1 MRGKYFLLVT
11 GCALL
16 SCLTAFSEQDS
27 GRNGNLLRKPLPVNA
42 VPAGLTELGFKEV
55 NPEPQPAGTE
65 TELGFI
71 LFGRP
76 ATVPIYP
83 NTKPL
88 ADERIKALTTF
99 GALGEIVSVNFAIYP
114 LKALGNLRVVATG
127 LKSDGNVISAEDVD
141 VRLVTYRNVVYPSYR
156 SEKSYRKVPELLEK
170 VDAASVPE
178 KECQRYWLKIKIPD
192 NAAAGL
198 YTGTVTVAGD
208 NSGKT
213 FVLPFTLRV
222 LPFKL
227 LKDPEKHFTA
237 YNYDVELYSNVLWK
251 GKSPEWIA
259 KAERNDYKAMREY
272 GFDVFPTL
280 YLFYDPKTKKICY
293 IGKGDGGKSINE
305 MLSAGLKGPV
315 PVVFAGAPTLYKE
328 LTGKTMSSH
337 HYIMPVPPPD
347 EFYKTITRLVAEF
360 EKERKA
366 KGWPEFI
373 YNPLDEVAAESK
385 DFGVKVYK
393 AFKDAGVK
401 TYATKSPA
409 VADAPDYADVV
420 DIWCDPYYSIP
431 YEKVI
436 ADKKHGYWCYPNN
449 VQCAPKHDPLIFCA
463 GGRMVYGYGLW
474 RSGYTM
480 LMPWIWR
487 WGNLNTYLTPLSK
500 GSPASGNQV
509 DDNGEI
515 IPAVYWDCIRE
526 GVNDYNYIYTL
537 ETAVAQRENSAD
549 PECRKLAAK
558 GKALLQ
564 EIWDAVKPQPTY
576 EDAPW
581 NHEEFDGYRWRMAQ
595 MTEQLLKYPA
605 ANNQP
610 VPSVIIDYKSKPAAD
625 EMQGF
630 FRKQQAEGNIEIVD
644 LGKDDFKSWKS
655 VTTEGKV
662 KIPENVKH
670 FGNKCLLY
678 DVTMDYQKDG
688 GGENSVYLVGWPRIR
703 MDFAGGLDMSK
714 YDYVSFWVMV
724 ESERPET
731 KNEWSPFY
739 IDILSYD
746 KSKSQLYNKNVIDLV
761 PERVWIPI
769 TLSIKDMVK
778 ESGNQDA
785 PWKCIKGIQFGIS
798 EAKYPD
804 KTNIRF
810 YLEGI
815 NLIKLKN
822 PAISAVDIP
831 SAILL
836 KRDETP
842 FTVSIMGCKEH
853 CSLSAALLGS
863 KGETVSTVFASSIE
877 KDTKMA
883 IDTSKL
889 TAGVYTLH
897 LEIKDAS
904 GKTCSKY
911 DKTVKAID
919 GPASGGDKLR

>member
-1 MRGKYFLLVT
+1 MKGKTILLAA
-11 GCALL
+11 GCAFLT
-16 SCLTAFSEQDS
+16 SLTAFSGQDS
-27 GRNGNLLRKPLPVNA
+27 GPNSNLLRKPLPVNA
-42 VPAGLTELGFKEV
+42 VPAGLTEMGFKEV

-76 ATVPIYP
+76 ATIPVYP

-88 ADERIKALTTF
+88 ADERIKALTAF
-99 GALGEIVSVNFAIYP
+99 GTPGEIVAMNFAVYP
-114 LKALGNLRVVATG
+114 LKTLNNLRVVSTE
-127 LKSDGNVISAEDVD
+127 LKSDENVIPAENVD

-156 SEKSYRKVPELLEK
+156 SEKSYRTVPELLEK
-170 VDAASVPE
+170 VDVTAAPE
-178 KECQRYWLKIKIPD
+178 KECQRYWLKIRIPE

-198 YTGTVTVAGD
+198 YSGTLTVSSD
-208 NSGKT
+208 NSGRT
-213 FVLPFTLRV
+213 FVLPITMRV

-237 YNYDVELYSNVLWK
+237 YNYDMLILGSSLYK
-251 GKSPEWIA
+251 GKSPEWLA
-259 KAERNDYKAMREY
+259 KAAHNDWQTMADF
-272 GFDVFPTL
+272 GFDAFPTL
-280 YLFYDPKTKKICY
+280 AVYYSPETNKIGFLRSPDET
-293 IGKGDGGKSINE
+293 IKGW
-305 MLSAGLKGPV
+305 MAAGLKGPA
-315 PVVFAGAPTLYKE
+315 PVVFAGAPALYKE

-337 HYIMPVPPPD
+337 HYMMPVPPPG
-347 EFYKTITRLVAEF
+347 EFYKTITRLVKEF
-360 EKERKA
+360 EQERKA

-373 YNPLDEVAAESK
+373 YNPLDEVSAESK
-385 DFGVKVYK
+385 DFGVKTYR

-409 VADAPDYADVV
+409 VADAADYADVV

-436 ADKKHGYWCYPNN
+436 ADKKHGYWCYPNT

-564 EIWDAVKPQPTY
+564 EIWDAVKPQTTY

-581 NHEEFDGYRWRMAQ
+581 SHEEFDGYRWRMAQ
-595 MTEQLLKYPA
+595 MTGQLLKYPA
-605 ANNQP
+605 ANNNP

-625 EMQGF
+625 EMQVF
-630 FRKQQAEGNIEIVD
+630 FRKQQDEGNIEIAD
-644 LGKDDFKSWKS
+644 LGKDDFKAWKS

-688 GGENSVYLVGWPRIR
+688 GGESGVYLVGWPRIR
-703 MDFAGGLDMSK
+703 MDFASGLDMSK

-746 KSKSQLYNKNVIDLV
+746 KNKSQLYSKNVIDLV
-761 PERVWIPI
+761 PERVWMPI
-769 TLSIKDMVK
+769 VLSVKDMVK
-778 ESGNQDA
+778 ESGNLDA
-785 PWKCIKGIQFGIS
+785 PWKNIRSIQFGIN
-798 EAKYPD
+798 EAAYPEG
-804 KTNIRF
+804 TNIRF

-822 PAISAVDIP
+822 PAISSVDIP
-831 SAILL
+831 SFILL
-836 KRDETP
+836 KRDKTA
-842 FTVSIMGCKEH
+842 FTASIMGCKEH

-863 KGETVSTVFASSIE
+863 KGETASTASASSIE
-877 KDTKMA
+877 KDTKMT

-889 TAGVYTLH
+889 TEGVYTLH
-897 LEIKDAS
+897 LEIKDSA
-904 GKTCSKY
+904 GKICSKY
-911 DKTVKAID
+911 DKIVRAIN
-919 GPASGGDKLR
+919 GPAAK